1 MSELK
6 FCAKE
11 HVIPEIFCNIALT
24 GDTTRNSYKRQLQ
37 SLYILTASMHGF
49 K

>member
-11 HVIPEIFCNIALT
+11 HVILEIFCNIALT
-24 GDTTRNSYKRQLQ
+24 GDTTRKQL
-37 SLYILTASMHGF
+37 
-49 K
+49 